1 MIRSILLVGLGGCI
15 GSILRYLVSTVIPW
29 DKSGFP
35 TATFIVNIAGC
46 LLIGLVY
53 GLLSKY
59 SAGQSNSLYLLLTTG
74 FCGGFTTFSTFSN
87 EAVTMLQSGNPTGA
101 CSTSPAAWFSGCPPH
116 WEGMP
121 LRGCCRIGFRYR

>member
-1 MIRSILLVGLGGCI
+1 MIRPILLVGLGGCI

-46 LLIGLVY
+46 LLIGLAY

-87 EAVTMLQSGNPTGA
+87 ESVTMLQSGNPTGGLLYITGSLVLGLLA
-101 CSTSPAAWFSGCPPH
+101 TLGGYALAR
-116 WEGMP
+116 
-121 LRGCCRIGFRYR
+121 LL